1 MKLEILDI
9 ARLAGF
15 GGADLSGK
23 AVEFERFAKMIEK
36 KKQDE
41 IDTLHALYEQACS
54 QRDMLMDQQRAH
66 IEALRGK
73 LQ

>member
-15 GGADLSGK
+15 SRSELNRK

-36 KKQDE
+36 GKQNE
-41 IDTLHALYEQACS
+41 IDALHALYEQACS